1 MSADKESDTKLSEWL
16 DRIEIE
22 SWQLE
27 LILSGF
33 VIFLLLHG
41 LEPFHALGDQVD
53 DLADNNN
60 YFSILELPYHAFRL
74 AYYILIVSVLIHVF
88 LRGLWISTIG
98 LRSVSGG
105 IEWDQF
111 NMTPRFENYLKKQIP
126 SFDKYIVRLDNYC
139 SVFFAYTFLLVF
151 SIISALTFILSL
163 IIVQIVSRKIFGL
176 PAFSGDNNFSG
187 DDLIMLIYVI
197 SGLIYFIDFLTMG
210 WLKRYKWFSKFYYPI
225 YRLFSWVTLAS
236 FYRPI
241 YYNLVDNKLG
251 RRLAMM
257 ILPIGILIIA
267 TMSLEYYGNAYMS
280 NNPLRSTQHWYLDDS
295 YEDIAQE
302 NITRERPSIHAQTIT
317 ENHIR
322 LFVPYLSGSHEN
334 TIKHLCPTLEPGYF
348 TGIKLRGGF
357 EAGEIF
363 NSEANTEELLN
374 CTKQLWRVT
383 INDSTYTDVNF
394 RFYNHPQRDQQ
405 GLLAV
410 IPIHHLDQ
418 SEHFIKIDRQR
429 YVNKELKW
437 FDGRYLWFYKG

>member
-1 MSADKESDTKLSEWL
+1 M
-16 DRIEIE
+16 
-22 SWQLE
+22 
-27 LILSGF
+27 
-33 VIFLLLHG
+33 
-41 LEPFHALGDQVD
+41 
-53 DLADNNN
+53 
-60 YFSILELPYHAFRL
+60 
-74 AYYILIVSVLIHVF
+74 VSNRF
-88 LRGLWISTIG
+88 M

-257 ILPIGILIIA
+257 ILPIGILI
-267 TMSLEYYGNAYMS
+267 
-280 NNPLRSTQHWYLDDS
+280 
-295 YEDIAQE
+295 
-302 NITRERPSIHAQTIT
+302 
-317 ENHIR
+317 
-322 LFVPYLSGSHEN
+322 
-334 TIKHLCPTLEPGYF
+334 
-348 TGIKLRGGF
+348 
-357 EAGEIF
+357 
-363 NSEANTEELLN
+363 
-374 CTKQLWRVT
+374 
-383 INDSTYTDVNF
+383 
-394 RFYNHPQRDQQ
+394 
-405 GLLAV
+405 
-410 IPIHHLDQ
+410 
-418 SEHFIKIDRQR
+418 
-429 YVNKELKW
+429 
-437 FDGRYLWFYKG
+437 